1 MAMRERQLGTATYS
15 SGNISLVQLPRDAV
29 YHTLQVSCFGGTFAT
44 TQGAMGTGPGLVP
57 GFPFT
62 LIRQVRVIRNGSDV
76 VAQMSGEQLA
86 KEHYYLNGE
95 FPKARLYTTTSNVET
110 LRTQTV
116 RGVTIPANS
125 DGIGANGG
133 GGTLATSFTV
143 PDAPAGTGTLS
154 FDMQCDLYFQLGVDD
169 AYYSTI
175 VDARKLASFDLEIT
189 WATEASQISIAGTAN
204 TSSAASMSL
213 NILSLDQDNLEVK
226 DEFMTFK
233 RSTNSISNYAYGSS
247 NNQLILPRGNFFYGM
262 IMGTRAYKAG
272 STVNPIAENAVLGQ
286 ILNRIN
292 TNFQLRSVTFQQL
305 QAKNISDQGG
315 RAQPWETSQGGP
327 QGYAQLLY
335 VNAGDRVAEMI
346 PTYAMDMF
354 DLQLAINAIGSAQ
367 NGVTTSNTAP
377 VLDFLYE
384 EVIPSVSSGG
394 SAPRGAMAGSIGSV
408 SAKPYAR

>member
-1 MAMRERQLGTATYS
+1 M
-15 SGNISLVQLPRDAV
+15 
-29 YHTLQVSCFGGTFAT
+29 
-44 TQGAMGTGPGLVP
+44 
-57 GFPFT
+57 
-62 LIRQVRVIRNGSDV
+62 
-76 VAQMSGEQLA
+76 A

-125 DGIGANGG
+125 DGIGSNGG
-133 GGTLATSFTV
+133 GGTLATAFTV
-143 PDAPAGTGTLS
+143 PTAADSVGTLS
-154 FDMQCDLYFQLGVDD
+154 FDMQCDIYFQLGVDD
-169 AYYSTI
+169 AYYSTL
-175 VDARKLASFDLEIT
+175 VDSRKLASFDLEIT
-189 WATEASQISIAGTAN
+189 WATEAAQIAIAGTAN
-204 TSSAASMSL
+204 TSSAAAMSL

-233 RSTNSISNYAYGSS
+233 RSTNSISNYAFGSS
-247 NNQLILPRGNFFYGM
+247 NNQLILPRGNFFYGIQM
-262 IMGTRAYKAG
+262 ATRAYKAG
-272 STVNPIAENAVLGQ
+272 STVNPIAENGVLGQ

-292 TNFQLRSVTFQQL
+292 TNFQLRSVTFPQL

-335 VNAGDRVAEMI
+335 VNAGDRIAEMI

-367 NGVTTSNTAP
+367 NGVSTANTAP
-377 VLDFLYE
+377 LLALLYDE
-384 EVIPSVSSGG
+384 DIPPVSPGG
-394 SAPRGAMAGSIGSV
+394 SAPRGAMAGSIGAV
-408 SAKPYAR
+408 SAKPYSR

>member
-1 MAMRERQLGTATYS
+1 MAMRERQLGTATFS
-15 SGNISLVQLPRDAV
+15 SGNISIVQLPRDAV
-29 YHTLQVSCFGGTFAT
+29 YHTLQLSCFGGSFAT
-44 TQGAMGTGPGLVP
+44 VQGALGTGPNLVP

-62 LIRQVRVIRNGSDV
+62 LIRQIRVIRNGSDV
-76 VAQMSGEQLA
+76 VAQYSGEQMA

-95 FPKARLYTTTSNVET
+95 FPKARLYTTSANVET

-116 RGVTIPANS
+116 RGITIPSNS
-125 DGIGANGG
+125 DGIGSNSA
-133 GGTLATSFTV
+133 AFTV

-154 FDMQCDLYFQLGVDD
+154 FDMQSDIYFQLGVDD
-169 AYYSTI
+169 AYYSTL
-175 VDARKLASFDLEIT
+175 VDSRKLASFDLEIT
-189 WATEASQISIAGTAN
+189 WATEAAQIAAAGTAN
-204 TSSAASMSL
+204 TSSAATMSL

-262 IMGTRAYKAG
+262 IMATRAYKVG
-272 STVNPIAENAVLGQ
+272 STVNPVAENAVIGQ

-292 TNFQLRSVTFQQL
+292 TNFQLRSVTFPQL
-305 QAKNISDQGG
+305 QAKNVSDQGG

-327 QGYAQLLY
+327 QGYAQMLY
-335 VNAGDRVAEMI
+335 VNAGDRIAEMI

-367 NGVTTSNTAP
+367 NGVTTANTAP
-377 VLDFLYE
+377 VLDFLYQ
-384 EVIPSVSSGG
+384 EVIPSVSPGG
-394 SAPRGAMAGSIGSV
+394 STPRGAMAGSIGSV

>member
-1 MAMRERQLGTATYS
+1 MAMRERQLGSAAFS
-15 SGNISLVQLPRDAV
+15 SGNITTVQLPRDAV
-29 YHTLQVSCFGGTFAT
+29 YHTLQVSCFGGSFAT
-44 TQGAMGTGPGLVP
+44 VQGAMGTGPTLVP

-62 LIRQVRVIRNGSDV
+62 LIRQIRVIRNGSDV
-76 VAQMSGEQLA
+76 VAQFSGEQMA

-95 FPKARLYTTTSNVET
+95 FPKARLYTTSTNVET
-110 LRTQTV
+110 LRTATV

-125 DGIGANGG
+125 DGIGANAGG
-133 GGTLATSFTV
+133 FGV

-154 FDMQCDLYFQLGVDD
+154 FDMQSDIYFQLGVDD
-169 AYYSTI
+169 AYYSTL
-175 VDARKLASFDLEIT
+175 VDSRKLASFDLEIT
-189 WATEASQISIAGTAN
+189 WATEAAQIAVAGTAN
-204 TSSAASMSL
+204 TSSAATMTL
-213 NILSLDQDNLEVK
+213 NVLSLDQDNLEVK

-247 NNQLILPRGNFFYGM
+247 NNQLILPRGNFFYGIQM
-262 IMGTRAYKAG
+262 ATRAYKAG

-292 TNFQLRSVTFQQL
+292 TNFQLRSTTFQQL

-354 DLQLAINAIGSAQ
+354 DLQLAVNAIGSAQ
-367 NGVTTSNTAP
+367 NGVTTANTAP
-377 VLDFLYE
+377 VIDFLYE
-384 EVIPSVSSGG
+384 EVIPSVSPGG
-394 SAPRGAMAGSIGSV
+394 SAPRGATAGSIGSV
-408 SAKPYAR
+408 SAKPYVR